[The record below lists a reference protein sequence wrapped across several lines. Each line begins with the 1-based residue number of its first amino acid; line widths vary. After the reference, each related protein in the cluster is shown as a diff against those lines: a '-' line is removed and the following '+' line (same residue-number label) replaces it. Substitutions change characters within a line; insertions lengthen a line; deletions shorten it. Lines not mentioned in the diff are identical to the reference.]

1 MANQNVGSGVKW
13 NKVELLVENGVVNVD
28 ATVAMLRAEL
38 VAYLASTVED
48 TAGIAEAVE
57 SVYARMPQAESKL
70 IDLNSL
76 ALKAFGSMTVA
87 SGKETKTLETIK
99 NYIRSESKVFE
110 ATGGEAGRYVIFRGA
125 SGGCRQSSPATI
137 AKWKELQVKKSSD
150 NTIVL

>member
-57 SVYARMPQAESKL
+57 SVFARMPQAESKL

-87 SGKETKTLETIK
+87 SGKETKMLESIK
-99 NYIRSESKVFE
+99 NYIRSESKLFE
-110 ATGGEAGRYVIFRGA
+110 STGGEAGKYIIFKGA
-125 SGGCRQSSPATI
+125 GGGVRNSTPATI
-137 AKWKELQVKKSSD
+137 EKYKALKTKKSSD
-150 NTIVL
+150 TIVL

>member
-1 MANQNVGSGVKW
+1 MANENVGSGVKW

-28 ATVAMLRAEL
+28 ATMTMLRAEL

-57 SVYARMPQAESKL
+57 SVFARMPNAESKL

-87 SGKETKTLETIK
+87 SGKETKMLENIK
-99 NYIRSESKVFE
+99 TYIRAESKLFE
-110 ATGGEAGRYVIFRGA
+110 STGGEAGKYIIFKGA
-125 SGGCRQSSPATI
+125 GGGVRNSTPATI
-137 AKWKELQVKKSSD
+137 EKYNALKTKKTAD
-150 NTIVL
+150 TIVL

>member
-1 MANQNVGSGVKW
+1 MANENVGSGVKW

-28 ATVAMLRAEL
+28 ATMAMLRAEL

-57 SVYARMPQAESKL
+57 SVFARMPNAESKL

-87 SGKETKTLETIK
+87 SGKETKMLESIK
-99 NYIRSESKVFE
+99 NYIRSESRLFE
-110 ATGGEAGRYVIFRGA
+110 STDGEAGKLWVVKGA
-125 SGGCRQSSPATI
+125 GGGVRQSSPATI
-137 AKWKELQVKKSSD
+137 EKYKTLKAKKFVD
-150 NTIVL
+150 TIVL